1 MPVVSIIVNV
11 HDGEATLAAALASA
25 RAQTFGDWELLVW
38 DDASRDRSPA
48 IAAAFA
54 AADPRIRIERRP
66 RHASLA
72 AARAAA
78 IAAARGEWLGFLD
91 QDDLWLP
98 DKLARQLALAAPGVG
113 LIYGRAVCFRPDGRQ
128 HDFDHHHAHCPLPEG
143 ELFLPLVRHSCFVN
157 MSAALLRR
165 SALGDGGIVPADVT
179 VSPDYAMFV
188 AVARHHA
195 ARAVQAPVCLY
206 RMHGASMTQQRLAA
220 MQHDCLRVL
229 AHWQADIPPPLL
241 AWRRRVHATVATWAD
256 WRDGRLGGAAA
267 LARVARDGSLPW
279 LLARPPVR
287 AWRALRARLQR
298 PLWQQ
303 ALPAGE
309 QRLALPPEPA
319 R

>member
-1 MPVVSIIVNV
+1 V

-25 RAQTFGDWELLVW
+25 RSQTFADWELLVW

-54 AADPRIRIERRP
+54 AADVRIRLERRP

-72 AARAAA
+72 EARQAA

-98 DKLARQLALAAPGVG
+98 DKLARQMALADAGVG
-113 LIYGRAVCFRPDGRQ
+113 LIYGRAVCFRADGRQ
-128 HDFDHHHAHCPLPEG
+128 HDFDHHHAHGPLPEG
-143 ELFLPLVRHSCFVN
+143 ALFLELVRRSCFIN
-157 MSAALLRR
+157 MSAALVRR
-165 SALGDGGIVPADVT
+165 SALAAPGLLPPGVT
-179 VSPDYAMFV
+179 VSPDYAMFI

-195 ARAVQAPVCLY
+195 VRAVQAPVCLY
-206 RMHGASMTQQRLAA
+206 RLHGDSMTQRQLAT
-220 MQHDCLRVL
+220 MQHDCVRVL
-229 AHWQADIPPPLL
+229 AHWQADIPPALL
-241 AWRRRVHATVATWAD
+241 AWRRRVHATVAAWAD
-256 WRDGRLGGAAA
+256 WRQGRTGSATA
-267 LARVARDGSLPW
+267 LARVWRDGSLPW
-279 LLARPPVR
+279 LLARPPAR

-298 PLWQQ
+298 PRWQQ
-303 ALPAGE
+303 ALPPGR